1 MVDRALRKCLNAGL
15 AGIQTGL
22 NGVDLTI
29 EGTMEFSHAAGT
41 LNLRPRNQKWD
52 GVLTESQVSSL
63 RGEDALGRVRE
74 NRTAAYKMSQ
84 PHVLRRCLAVL
95 LLCQAKPLGSLVSS
109 LYAPRCA
116 EGAPHRAGEC
126 CCDAA
131 WQSRQ
136 QWQQPMARADVADWA
151 EPEPDGLSDL
161 ASRSSI
167 DGGGIGGGDGSD
179 RLGSGRNRH
188 RRTTAEPISFYAPD
202 DSSSNG
208 RRSRVTGWRDPDDD
222 KDDLFLPPLPSQP
235 LREGELG
242 GELPSTRE
250 GRYGAAGGGRS
261 EGYYAALQADPQQ
274 LRASDLNELLQPD
287 YMSRLRFN
295 NFPLQQYGVIFKLDV
310 MLSNAIEM
318 HRRPW
323 ALVAAEQGMR
333 EPDDDEI
340 LRAIGMRPERAI
352 QQTFRWTDDWGET
365 QKLAF
370 EVRSLKRHN

>member
-1 MVDRALRKCLNAGL
+1 
-15 AGIQTGL
+15 
-22 NGVDLTI
+22 
-29 EGTMEFSHAAGT
+29 
-41 LNLRPRNQKWD
+41 
-52 GVLTESQVSSL
+52 
-63 RGEDALGRVRE
+63 
-74 NRTAAYKMSQ
+74 
-84 PHVLRRCLAVL
+84 
-95 LLCQAKPLGSLVSS
+95 
-109 LYAPRCA
+109 
-116 EGAPHRAGEC
+116 
-126 CCDAA
+126 
-131 WQSRQ
+131 
-136 QWQQPMARADVADWA
+136 MARADVADWA

-352 QQTFRWTDDWGET
+352 HQTFRWTDDWGET

-370 EVRSLKRHN
+370 EVRLPKRHN

>member
-1 MVDRALRKCLNAGL
+1 MRL
-15 AGIQTGL
+15 
-22 NGVDLTI
+22 
-29 EGTMEFSHAAGT
+29 EGSEKS
-41 LNLRPRNQKWD
+41 
-52 GVLTESQVSSL
+52 
-63 RGEDALGRVRE
+63 
-74 NRTAAYKMSQ
+74 TAAYKMSH

-208 RRSRVTGWRDPDDD
+208 RRSRVTSWRDPDDD